1 MTPGQARAELGAA
14 LRDSGGAA
22 MRVLVA
28 ARDVRVRRSLSSLL
42 ELDGNRIVAATDAPR
57 LVPELDADLGPDL
70 VVLELGRREL
80 PQDLRVVQELARRGR
95 AVLAVSSGSA
105 SCAAVLAAGARACLD
120 KDAAFTDRLAEAVRA
135 VDGPRM
141 SAPPS

>member
-1 MTPGQARAELGAA
+1 
-14 LRDSGGAA
+14 

-28 ARDVRVRRSLSSLL
+28 ARDVRVRRSLSNLL

-57 LVPELDADLGPDL
+57 LLPELDADLGPHL
-70 VVLELGRREL
+70 VVLELGGREL
-80 PQDLRVVQELARRGR
+80 AQDLRVVEELARRGR
-95 AVLAVSSGSA
+95 AVIAVSSGSA

-120 KDAAFTDRLAEAVRA
+120 KDADFTDRLAEAVRA
-135 VDGPRM
+135 VAEPRM